1 MIQSRQRKFSIVR
14 QAYKIVFPQLI
25 VTIHDF
31 HGIFHLGQSS
41 TVFHGHCDSRVYHRF
56 VKVISKHPL
65 HLLVKHFII
74 ITNKVYTR
82 AAFFAR
88 VQWPRKS
95 PTTSLVVHPVSFGN
109 VTANKQLTLHLIEL
123 LERLFP

>member
-82 AAFFAR
+82 AAPFAR
-88 VQWPRKS
+88 IQRP
-95 PTTSLVVHPVSFGN
+95 H
-109 VTANKQLTLHLIEL
+109 
-123 LERLFP
+123 